1 MEMDMD
7 MLDYQVVRKPNQFIV
22 GLAVRTDNEKAMKD
36 IPKICADFQDG
47 WQEKIKNCVNDD
59 IVCAYLEYDEDYT
72 KPYTYIIGCIVTSCD
87 VVPAGMVC
95 KELVGGLY
103 AKIEVFGE
111 YPDSLIAAWEDI
123 WDMDIERSYTSDFEV
138 YDQHFTE
145 ENDYY
150 FNIYLSLPEGSVAE
164 EDISIEEDFDFD
176 DEDFVFEDDE
186 DEEDQD

>member
-7 MLDYQVVRKPNQFIV
+7 LIDYEVVRKPSQFII
-22 GLAVRTDNEKAMKD
+22 GLSVRTDNEKAMKN
-36 IPKICADFQDG
+36 IPEICAKFQEG

-72 KPYTYIIGCIVTSCD
+72 KPYTYIIGCIVSSCED
-87 VVPAGMVC
+87 IPAGMVC

-111 YPDSLIAAWEDI
+111 YPDSLMQAWEDI
-123 WDMDIERSYTSDFEV
+123 WNLDIERSYTTDFEV

-150 FNIYLSLPEGSVAE
+150 FNIYLALPEGSVAD
-164 EDISIEEDFDFD
+164 EDITEEWEFDFD
-176 DEDFVFEDDE
+176 EDDFQDE
-186 DEEDQD
+186 DEADDAE